1 MHYIKKMEFF
11 YIILIG
17 ISEYV
22 TEVFNNLKN
31 EHLWTI
37 QSLVSFEP

>member
-1 MHYIKKMEFF
+1 MDFV

-22 TEVFNNLKN
+22 TELFDNLKN
-31 EHLWTI
+31 EHLWTM